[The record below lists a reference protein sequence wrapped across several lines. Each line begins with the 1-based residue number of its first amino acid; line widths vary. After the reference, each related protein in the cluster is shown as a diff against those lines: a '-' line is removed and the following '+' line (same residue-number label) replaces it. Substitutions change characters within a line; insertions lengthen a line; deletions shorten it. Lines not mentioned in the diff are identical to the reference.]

1 MNSEIGLRLPP
12 DRTINGESVSESVL
26 SVLSNTSGLTNTY
39 LAVYEELCEQ
49 YDVDRRAT
57 H

>member
-1 MNSEIGLRLPP
+1 MNSEIGLCLPP
-12 DRTINGESVSESVL
+12 DRTINGELVSESVL
-26 SVLSNTSGLTNTY
+26 SVLSNTSDLINTY

-49 YDVDRRAT
+49 YNVDGRAT